1 MKAAL
6 HAEWT
11 KLRTVAGTIWLL
23 LATIA
28 LTVALSAAAA
38 AAVTCPSAGCNLDP
52 TKLSLT
58 GIDLGQA
65 VVAILAVVAI
75 SSEYGTGMIRV
86 TLTAMPRRA
95 TVLVAKAAVVC
106 GLVLAAGTF
115 AVLASVLAGRLI
127 LPGHGFTPA
136 HGHPLLSL
144 ADGPALRAAVG
155 SVLYLA
161 LIALLSLGVATAMR
175 DSATAIGVVLGLLY
189 LFPIIAAVVAEP
201 HWKRHLQQL
210 APMTAGLAI
219 QATIDLR
226 SLPIGPWAGLGVLA
240 AWAAA
245 ALLAGGLL
253 LRLRDA

>member
-1 MKAAL
+1 MKAAV

-11 KLRTVAGTIWLL
+11 KLRTVAGPIWLL

-52 TKLSLT
+52 AKLSLT

-95 TVLVAKAAVVC
+95 TVLAAKAAVVS
-106 GLVLAAGTF
+106 GVVLVAGTI
-115 AVLASVLAGRLI
+115 AVPVSLFAGRLI

-136 HGHPLLSL
+136 HGYPLLSL
-144 ADGPALRAAVG
+144 ADGPTLRAAAG
-155 SVLYLA
+155 SALYLA

-189 LFPIIAAVVAEP
+189 LFPIIAAVVADP

-210 APMTAGLAI
+210 GPMTAGLAI
-219 QATIDLR
+219 QATVNLP